1 MAVFIHIT
9 VAVGIRPACF
19 GKQLACALRVIRG
32 RMHFSAAKRQ
42 VWRKRP
48 GCGNA
53 VAHQLHSGKSFL
65 VEAHNNGAPYAFILQ
80 GRCVKIKGCQKRARG
95 IGAAGFISRA
105 VFKKRQ
111 RSIRQAL
118 RGVNFAVL
126 QRQCQR
132 VAVGNAADDNSV
144 RFRHAAVVSG
154 VFNQHNFF
162 RRQAF
167 YHKWACAAY
176 FGIVA
181 GAAAHV
187 NNAAVGVAQVV
198 NQHRHFGGRCNGYG
212 LSFGGNARYF

>member
-1 MAVFIHIT
+1 MAVFIHVT

-19 GKQLACALRVIRG
+19 SKQLACALGVIFR
-32 RMHFSAAKRQ
+32 RMHFSTAKRQ
-42 VWRKRP
+42 VRRKRP

-53 VAHQLHSGKSFL
+53 VAHQLHSGESFL
-65 VEAHNNGAPYAFILQ
+65 VKAHNNGAPYAFILQ
-80 GRCVKIKGCQKRARG
+80 GRRVNVKGCQKRARG

-105 VFKKRQ
+105 VLKKRQ
-111 RSIRQAL
+111 RSIGQAL

-144 RFRHAAVVSG
+144 CFRHAAVVSV

-167 YHKWACAAY
+167 YHKGAGAAY
-176 FGIVA
+176 FCIIA
-181 GAAAHV
+181 GAAAHI
-187 NNAAVGVAQVV
+187 NNAAVRVAQVV
-198 NQHRHFGGRCNGYG
+198 NQHRHFCG
-212 LSFGGNARYF
+212 